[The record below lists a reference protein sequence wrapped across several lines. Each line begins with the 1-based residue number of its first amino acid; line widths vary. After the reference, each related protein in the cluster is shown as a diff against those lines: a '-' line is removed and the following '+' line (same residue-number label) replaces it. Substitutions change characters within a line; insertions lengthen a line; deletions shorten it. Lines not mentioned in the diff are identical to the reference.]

1 MENYKID
8 IFLELNFLVIQN
20 LNTQEQK
27 YFTIS
32 DLSGDLLT
40 SYNNFNQ
47 LINQKT
53 NEDFNQI
60 YVAKNP
66 VIRFVTMKVHITK
79 LENTQETLY
88 DNLSDSEK
96 LIFDN
101 FYNTFTN

>member
-8 IFLELNFLVIQN
+8 IFLELNFLVIEN

-32 DLSGDLLT
+32 DLSGDLLV

-53 NEDFNQI
+53 NEDLNQI
-60 YVAKNP
+60 YVAKKP
-66 VIRFVTMKVHITK
+66 MIRFVTMKVYITNV
-79 LENTQETLY
+79 ENIQETLY
-88 DNLSDSEK
+88 GDLTNDEK
-96 LIFDN
+96 IIYDN

>member
-8 IFLELNFLVIQN
+8 IFLELNFLVIEN

-32 DLSGDLLT
+32 ELSGDLLT

-60 YVAKNP
+60 YVAKTP
-66 VIRFVTMKVHITK
+66 MARFVTMNVYITNV
-79 LENTQETLY
+79 ENIQETLY
-88 DNLSDSEK
+88 VDLTNDEK
-96 LIFDN
+96 IIYDN
-101 FYNTFTN
+101 FYNNFTN

>member
-8 IFLELNFLVIQN
+8 IFLELNFLVIEN

-27 YFTIS
+27 YFSIS
-32 DLSGDLLT
+32 ELSGDLLT

-66 VIRFVTMKVHITK
+66 MVRFVTMNVYITNV
-79 LENTQETLY
+79 ENIQETLY
-88 DNLSDSEK
+88 VDLTNDEK
-96 LIFDN
+96 IIYDN
-101 FYNTFTN
+101 FYNNFTN

>member
-66 VIRFVTMKVHITK
+66 VTRFVTMKVHITN